1 MTNPNPELAALAVN
15 AANALTDEKR
25 HYRIAAE
32 ENARL
37 RAELDRLRA
46 ERDRYRLAYESA
58 RERAAAYGEGI
69 LRIVSDRETYQK
81 WLKDSQAEVER
92 LTRLLGERDAE
103 LGEAVRVSEALN
115 RRLYDEKLAGSALY
129 AAMTQPTTPEQ
140 RQAALDQFQ
149 SVVQQVTTTEAGD
162 R

>member
-1 MTNPNPELAALAVN
+1 MTTNSNPASKACGRVVAHPAHRWILGRIARQCPGVAPDLSPSERQLAGLAVN
-15 AANALTDEKR
+15 AANALHDEKR

-37 RAELDRLRA
+37 
-46 ERDRYRLAYESA
+46 
-58 RERAAAYGEGI
+58 
-69 LRIVSDRETYQK
+69 
-81 WLKDSQAEVER
+81 QAEVAR
-92 LTRLLGERDAE
+92 LTRLLA
-103 LGEAVRVSEALN
+103 EAVRVSEALN

-149 SVVQQVTTTEAGD
+149 AVAQQVTTTEAGD